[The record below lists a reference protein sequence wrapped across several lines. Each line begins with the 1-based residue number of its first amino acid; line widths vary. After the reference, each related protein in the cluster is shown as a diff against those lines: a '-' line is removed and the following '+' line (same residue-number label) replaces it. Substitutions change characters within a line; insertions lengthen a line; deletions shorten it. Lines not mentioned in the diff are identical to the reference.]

1 MQHIGYDFA
10 KDNNMIGDVIY
21 SWLQGVKDLNIH
33 TKGKVLA
40 DWREGK
46 VLLNVGDR
54 SPRHMDKESIESWTK
69 SQIDKR
75 YHRKAYQSAYL
86 KNFFKL

>member
-1 MQHIGYDFA
+1 MQHIGYDYA

-33 TKGKVLA
+33 TKGRVIA

-46 VLLNVGDR
+46 VLLACGEKTPGYMN
-54 SPRHMDKESIESWTK
+54 KESLDGWAKAQS
-69 SQIDKR
+69 DKR
-75 YHRKAYQSAYL
+75 FHQKAYQSAYL